1 MSSNR
6 KSQIQQIK
14 EGLAMRQKTYSGRL
28 QPFGP
33 KPPLPTRNAVMLSTV
48 PSSAKEKFNG
58 GREDEEP
65 K

>member
-1 MSSNR
+1 MNK

-14 EGLAMRQKTYSGRL
+14 EGLAVTQKRYSGRL

-33 KPPLPTRNAVMLSTV
+33 KAPLPTRNAVLLSTV
-48 PSSAKEKFNG
+48 PSSAEEKFNG
-58 GREDEEP
+58 GRDD

>member
-1 MSSNR
+1 MNK

-14 EGLAMRQKTYSGRL
+14 EGLAVTQKRYSGRL

-33 KPPLPTRNAVMLSTV
+33 KAPLPTRNAILLSTV
-48 PSSAKEKFNG
+48 ASSAEEKFNG
-58 GREDEEP
+58 GRDD